1 MQQKHQRIYQVCLI
15 LFSLIGYL
23 EWGGGQKSFIVE
35 VEIDILTKLFTDI
48 KSILHPFVILPFIG
62 QLILITTF
70 IIKSSK
76 VKLIHAG
83 AISIG
88 ILYLFIF
95 FIGCITL
102 NFKILV
108 SALPFLITYGLFL
121 FKKKGEVKMK

>member
-1 MQQKHQRIYQVCLI
+1 MQKYRIYHLCLI

-76 VKLIHAG
+76 VKLIHTG
-83 AISIG
+83 AIAIG
-88 ILYLFIF
+88 LLYVLIF
-95 FIGCITL
+95 FIGCISL
-102 NFKILV
+102 NLKILA
-108 SALPFLITYGLFL
+108 SSLPYLASYVMYIRS
-121 FKKKGEVKMK
+121 KKVKTD

>member
-1 MQQKHQRIYQVCLI
+1 MHKYRIYHLCLI

-35 VEIDILTKLFTDI
+35 VEIEILTKLFTDI
-48 KSILHPFVILPFIG
+48 KSVLHPLVILPFIG

-83 AISIG
+83 AIAIG
-88 ILYLFIF
+88 LLYVLIF
-95 FIGCITL
+95 FIGCISL
-102 NFKILV
+102 NLKILA
-108 SALPFLITYGLFL
+108 SSLPYLASYAMYIRS
-121 FKKKGEVKMK
+121 KKVKTD